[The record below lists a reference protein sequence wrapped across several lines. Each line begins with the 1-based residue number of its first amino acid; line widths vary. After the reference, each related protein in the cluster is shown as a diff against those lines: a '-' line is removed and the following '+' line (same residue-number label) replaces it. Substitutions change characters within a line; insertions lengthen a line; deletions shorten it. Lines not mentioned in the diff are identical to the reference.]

1 MGTTLVGAQTAA
13 RRGRLTDVQLTDVGF
28 RYGSRTPWVLSDITV
43 DVAPGTTIVLEGRN
57 GVGKSTLLQLIVDVL
72 RPSRGTITG
81 RPARVAWVPE
91 RFPADQA
98 FTLGQ
103 YLHGVA
109 GMRGLTGPA
118 ATAAVH
124 RWTERLG
131 IGAFAATRLPDLSKG
146 TAQKVGLA
154 QALLVRPELLV
165 LDEPWEGLDAASR
178 ELVPTLIAEVLAD
191 GGTAIVSDH
200 RGEAGRLP
208 GAATWRLTD
217 EGFTTVAAAADE
229 RCLVEVAMAAT
240 AAPAA
245 VALLRAA
252 GHHDV
257 RVRATS

>member
-1 MGTTLVGAQTAA
+1 
-13 RRGRLTDVQLTDVGF
+13 VQLTGVGF
-28 RYGSRTPWVLSDITV
+28 RYSSRGPWVLDDITATV
-43 DVAPGTTIVLEGRN
+43 HPGSTIVLEGRN
-57 GVGKSTLLQLIVDVL
+57 GVGKSTLLQLIVGVL
-72 RPSRGTITG
+72 RPTRGTISA

-91 RFPADQA
+91 RFPADQP
-98 FTLGQ
+98 FTVGQ

-118 ATAAVH
+118 ATGAVD

-131 IGAFAATRLPDLSKG
+131 IRAFVATRLPDLSKG

-154 QALLVRPELLV
+154 QALLVPPELLV

-178 ELVPTLIAEVLAD
+178 ELVPTLIAEVLAN
-191 GGTAIVSDH
+191 GGAAIVSDH
-200 RGEAGRLP
+200 RGEAGRLR

-217 EGFTTVAAAADE
+217 DGFRTVAAAADE
-229 RCLVEVAMAAT
+229 MCLVEVAMAAA

-252 GHHDV
+252 GHHQV
-257 RVRATS
+257 RVRATT